1 MTAPF
6 AHAAP
11 LALAAAILF
20 APQLADARQTGL
32 TVEEVKNG
40 LRTASPEENGFVEDI
55 IDRVNNASRPTNERL
70 PAAMVQSTFQ
80 WARGKN
86 SRHRFQY
93 FRRALILRAARI
105 GVRL

>member
-1 MTAPF
+1 MTALL
-6 AHAAP
+6 ARTAP
-11 LALAAAILF
+11 LALLAAILLT
-20 APQLADARQTGL
+20 PQLVEARQTGL
-32 TVEEVKNG
+32 TVDEIKNG

-55 IDRVNNASRPTNERL
+55 VDRVNNANRPSNERL

-93 FRRALILRAARI
+93 FRRALILRAAQI

>member
-1 MTAPF
+1 MTAPL
-6 AHAAP
+6 ARTAS
-11 LALAAAILF
+11 LALLAAILL
-20 APQLADARQTGL
+20 APQLVEAQQLGL
-32 TVEEVKNG
+32 TVDEIKNG

-55 IDRVNNASRPTNERL
+55 VDRVNNANRPSNERL

-93 FRRALILRAARI
+93 FRRALILRAAQI